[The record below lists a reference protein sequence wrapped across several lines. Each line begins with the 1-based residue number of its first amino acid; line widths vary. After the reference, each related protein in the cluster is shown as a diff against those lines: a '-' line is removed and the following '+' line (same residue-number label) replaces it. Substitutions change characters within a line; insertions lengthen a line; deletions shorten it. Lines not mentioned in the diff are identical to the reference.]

1 MKWEDILNVLIE
13 LQGRYSGVKGATI
26 VSTEGLP
33 NVEIIGSTFFER
45 ADETRFAA
53 MITSLLS
60 LAERSVIEMKKGLL
74 DHLFVKGTD
83 GSLLVLRA
91 GPNAVL
97 AVSTTKDVRFGLI
110 FLDCKRICEKIRDL
124 I

>member
-1 MKWEDILNVLIE
+1 MKWEDIVNVLIE
-13 LQGRYSGVKGATI
+13 LQRQYSGVKGATI
-26 VSTEGLP
+26 VSTEALP
-33 NVEIIGSTFFER
+33 NVEVIGSTFFER
-45 ADETRFAA
+45 AEEESLAA

-74 DHLFVKGTD
+74 DHLYVKGTD
-83 GSLLVLRA
+83 GSLLVLQA

-97 AVSTTKDVRFGLI
+97 AVSTTKDVRYGLI
-110 FLDCKRICEKIRDL
+110 FLDCKRICDKIAEL